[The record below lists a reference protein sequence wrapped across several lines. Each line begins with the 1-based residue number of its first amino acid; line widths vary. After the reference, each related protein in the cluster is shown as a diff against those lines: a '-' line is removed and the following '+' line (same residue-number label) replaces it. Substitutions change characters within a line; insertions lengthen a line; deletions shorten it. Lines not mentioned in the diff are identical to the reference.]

1 MDPTH
6 QCTHDRSFRTIS
18 FRDGVE
24 EGLDAAE
31 QLAGGGGEARDEAGA
46 RARVW
51 GSPGGGG
58 GRARPLEEEEAGW
71 WWSSIGKA
79 VAGVA

>member
-1 MDPTH
+1 LHALDLG
-6 QCTHDRSFRTIS
+6 

-31 QLAGGGGEARDEAGA
+31 QLAGGG
-46 RARVW
+46 RATRVGRGLGFGFG

-58 GRARPLEEEEAGW
+58 GRARPLEEEEAGGW
-71 WWSSIGKA
+71 W
-79 VAGVA
+79 

>member
-31 QLAGGGGEARDEAGA
+31 QLAGVGGAERGGGAEAEAAEAEAG
-46 RARVW
+46 
-51 GSPGGGG
+51 SGGGG
-58 GRARPLEEEEAGW
+58 GAPRRGRGEG
-71 WWSSIGKA
+71 
-79 VAGVA
+79 